1 MGKLSRRQIDDI
13 MPPTYERGTCW
24 FWCGFH
30 WPWRRRDSFFCLHN
44 ILWTSDWT
52 LTKFSWTYNWDITKN
67 SIDFGD
73 LDLIFKVKAIE
84 KPKIHGLGKSV
95 FSENTVTSFSY
106 LSQKVGPM
114 YYRSWTCTKCL
125 SCGSTWEITHC
136 NPPLK
141 HFWKGRMLTVLS
153 TSLRKT
159 FFAWPFVLNEKRILA
174 DYIYP

>member
-1 MGKLSRRQIDDI
+1 MGKLSRWQIDDI
-13 MPPTYERGTCW
+13 MPPTYERGTYW

-30 WPWRRRDSFFCLHN
+30 WPRHWRDSFFCPHN

-84 KPKIHGLGKSV
+84 KPKIRGLGTSV

-106 LSQKVGPM
+106 ISQKVGPM
-114 YYRSWTCTKCL
+114 QFWTCTKCP
-125 SCGSTWEITHC
+125 SCGSTREITHR

-141 HFWKGRMLTVLS
+141 HFWKRHTICLLS
-153 TSLRKT
+153 FQNHSERRFLLGGL
-159 FFAWPFVLNEKRILA
+159 F
-174 DYIYP
+174 